1 MRSTFIYTFVLTA
14 ICGAAFGQTA
24 SPSLCSEPR
33 PQMCTQH
40 FDPVCAQTADG
51 TKKTASNG
59 CIACTDKST
68 VSYIRGRC
76 EADK

>member
-1 MRSTFIYTFVLTA
+1 MKCA
-14 ICGAAFGQTA
+14 IMVGFAFGMIGGAALAQTA
-24 SPSLCSEPR
+24 PIMCKDPR
-33 PQMCTQH
+33 PEMCTMQ

-59 CIACTDKST
+59 CAACGDKSIVAYT
-68 VSYIRGRC
+68 RGKC